1 MVFLNSDPL
10 HADRVQT
17 LSKYFMF
24 LFLVT
29 MCYINMYFL
38 IPRFLFHNKFSSYM
52 AGIAIYVVLTY
63 FIVLS
68 LSAVHKYYLPK
79 SSQTVPSVKIFF
91 FVFVILVLIAA
102 STAIKLFQRWVTD
115 SQRIN
120 DLEKLTIHTELEQ
133 LKNQINPHF
142 LFNML
147 NNAHVLTQTD
157 PQKASQLLL
166 KLSDM
171 LRYQLYDSTRNKVL
185 LTADIQFLT
194 DFLNLEKTRRD
205 NFEFIVYTNGQLSG
219 VQVTPLLYITFVEN
233 AVKHNGDSD
242 NQSFVHLFFDVN
254 NEGLL
259 FKCVNS
265 KPHTEMPKYGLGGLG
280 LVNVKRRLQLLYP
293 HKHLLEIKDE
303 KDTFTVNL
311 LIRT

>member
-1 MVFLNSDPL
+1 M
-10 HADRVQT
+10 
-17 LSKYFMF
+17 
-24 LFLVT
+24 
-29 MCYINMYFL
+29 
-38 IPRFLFHNKFSSYM
+38 
-52 AGIAIYVVLTY
+52 
-63 FIVLS
+63 
-68 LSAVHKYYLPK
+68 
-79 SSQTVPSVKIFF
+79 TV
-91 FVFVILVLIAA
+91 VLIAA

-115 SQRIN
+115 TQRIN

-157 PQKASQLLL
+157 PPKASQLLL

-171 LRYQLYDSTRNKVL
+171 LRYQLYDSTRTKVL
-185 LTADIQFLT
+185 LTSDIQFLT

-219 VQVTPLLYITFVEN
+219 MQVTPLLYITFVEN

-242 NQSFVHLFFDVN
+242 NQSFVHLFFDAN
-254 NEGLL
+254 DERLY
-259 FKCVNS
+259 FKCINS

-280 LVNVKRRLQLLYP
+280 LANVKRRLQLLYP
-293 HKHLLEIKDE
+293 DKHVLEIKDE